1 MIDQI
6 GQSLEDHCKEIYYR
20 AGITIHHKA
29 LCVKLVNKKSSSWV
43 IKGTTQKYRMW
54 ITTNSWF
61 CTCPFIKYQKK
72 DEAVPCKHLLSL
84 ADAYLLHTRKQ

>member
-1 MIDQI
+1 MLSTAHHYPRQGKKMIDQI

-43 IKGTTQKYRMW
+43 IKGTTQKY
-54 ITTNSWF
+54 
-61 CTCPFIKYQKK
+61 
-72 DEAVPCKHLLSL
+72 
-84 ADAYLLHTRKQ
+84 